1 MANQPAYAA
10 GLLNRALDPTTQP
23 EAIQEFLRAEVELV
37 RELVPSGARVV
48 DIGCGMGR
56 HLIELQGGL
65 QLGIGIDYELT
76 YIVEATRL
84 TYHGPLYFLV
94 ADARR
99 VPLPSR
105 FDAALCLTNTWGTMS
120 DKLAVLAE
128 IRRLAPEPGMRLI
141 TVYAPTSVEPR
152 RQWYS
157 NLGHDV
163 LEITDEYVRTS
174 GGFVSEHFTR
184 DRIRTLV
191 GDCPVREVGNV
202 GYMVE
207 V

>member
-1 MANQPAYAA
+1 MENQPAYAA

-23 EAIQEFLRAEVELV
+23 EAIREFLRAEVELV
-37 RELVPSGARVV
+37 REHVPCGARVV

-56 HLIELQGGL
+56 HLIGLQDVL

-76 YIVEATRL
+76 YIAEAKRL
-84 TYHGPLYFLV
+84 TQHGPLYFLV
-94 ADARR
+94 ADARH

-152 RQWYS
+152 RQWYA

-163 LEITDEYVRTS
+163 LEITDEYVRTG

-184 DRIRTLV
+184 DRIRSLV
-191 GDCPVREVGNV
+191 GDCPVQEVGDV
-202 GYMVE
+202 GYLLQV
-207 V
+207 